1 MISSFHKNC
10 DHHSFPLGFRSLKIS
25 IKSLGMNNMDISE
38 EVAQK
43 NVRRHEEN
51 IKKIV
56 EIFDNLTRS
65 GDSIFCQ
72 TNDKPVGEDNNKEY
86 YRNTSVSIVKMKSL
100 NRQIYAALDD
110 RRSQNEKKK
119 VDLDKL
125 QLNYQNLLYKQAYL
139 KREIR
144 ACKDLSTP
152 HLNDIEREIGKQLGT
167 TVYSDNLESI
177 NEAAKRA
184 LEEEK
189 TARVNTDQE
198 LKRLKE
204 QRNEAL
210 KRLDR
215 KRKFMDDLPAKVEIM
230 ASTAKELSTQFQ
242 EVGVNQ

>member
-1 MISSFHKNC
+1 
-10 DHHSFPLGFRSLKIS
+10 
-25 IKSLGMNNMDISE
+25 
-38 EVAQK
+38 
-43 NVRRHEEN
+43 
-51 IKKIV
+51 
-56 EIFDNLTRS
+56 
-65 GDSIFCQ
+65 
-72 TNDKPVGEDNNKEY
+72 
-86 YRNTSVSIVKMKSL
+86 MKSL